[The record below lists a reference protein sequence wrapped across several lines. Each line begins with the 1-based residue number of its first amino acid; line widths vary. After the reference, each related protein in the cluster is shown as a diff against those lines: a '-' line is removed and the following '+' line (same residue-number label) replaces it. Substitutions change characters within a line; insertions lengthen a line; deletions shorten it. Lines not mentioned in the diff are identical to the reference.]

1 MYAPVRDDE
10 ITGSVRYLDEQLT
23 AIRSAAYGLT
33 EQQAASS
40 PCRSVLSVGGIIKHV
55 TEGMQGTVDRLAGV
69 EPSELDEAGF
79 ADYHQGFIIGES
91 ETTAGAIAA
100 FDEVRPRYLAALS
113 ALNPD
118 AELLEDPAPWYGIY
132 DRRPANARYTVG
144 HQIEEMARH
153 AGHSDIIR
161 EQIDGVAVPT
171 LVMSLAGVPANQF
184 FEPYR
189 PEPGTIGA
197 DWPTGTPTD

>member
-10 ITGSVRYLDEQLT
+10 ITGSIRYLDEQLT
-23 AIRSAAYGLT
+23 AIRSAVYGLT
-33 EQQAASS
+33 EQQAASR

-55 TEGMQGTVDRLAGV
+55 TDGMQGTVDRLNGA
-69 EPSELDEAGF
+69 EHTDLDEAAF
-79 ADYHQGFIIGES
+79 ADYHQGFIIGEG
-91 ETTAGAIAA
+91 ETTAGVIAA

-113 ALNPD
+113 ALDPG
-118 AELLEDPAPWYGIY
+118 AEILEDPAPWFGIF

-161 EQIDGVAVPT
+161 EQIDGVAVPS
-171 LVMSLAGVPANQF
+171 LVMSLAGVPANDF

-189 PEPGTIGA
+189 PEPGTIGSG
-197 DWPTGTPTD
+197 WVVGSPTT